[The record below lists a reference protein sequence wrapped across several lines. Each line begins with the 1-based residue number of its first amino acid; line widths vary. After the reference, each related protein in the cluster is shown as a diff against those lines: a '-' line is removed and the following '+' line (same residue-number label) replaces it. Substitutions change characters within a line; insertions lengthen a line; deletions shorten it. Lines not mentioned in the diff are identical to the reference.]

1 MCMQD
6 NTNYNRNYKDSLFRF
21 IFNNKE
27 AALSLY
33 NAVNDSDYQDAIES
47 TVTDC
52 INQGVLAE
60 LLRAHR
66 AEVTNMLFKE
76 YDSAAH
82 IASEKEIS
90 YEEGFEDGLRQA
102 EQDITKEKER
112 ADKLLT
118 SLILSY
124 HAQNKSPEEI
134 AALCEQSI
142 DFVLDVLKNHNL

>member
-82 IASEKEIS
+82 IASEKEMTQ
-90 YEEGFEDGLRQA
+90 R
-102 EQDITKEKER
+102 EKKR
-112 ADKLLT
+112 ADKLLNA
-118 SLILSY
+118 LVLAY
-124 HAQNKSPEEI
+124 HDQGKSIEEI
-134 AALCEQSI
+134 AALCEVAKS
-142 DFVLDVLKNHNL
+142 DVENMLGK

>member
-1 MCMQD
+1 MSHE
-6 NTNYNRNYKDSLFRF
+6 NTYYNRKYKDSLFRF
-21 IFNNKE
+21 IFNSNVAVLREKISDG
-27 AALSLY
+27 LSLG
-33 NAVNDSDYQDAIES
+33 DAIEE
-47 TVTDC
+47 TITEC
-52 INQGVLAE
+52 IEKDILADI
-60 LLRAHR
+60 LREHR
-66 AEVTNMLFKE
+66 AEVTDMLFKE

-102 EQDITKEKER
+102 KQDITKEKER

-142 DFVLDVLKNHNL
+142 DFVLDVLKKHNL

>member
-1 MCMQD
+1 
-6 NTNYNRNYKDSLFRF
+6 
-21 IFNNKE
+21 
-27 AALSLY
+27 
-33 NAVNDSDYQDAIES
+33 
-47 TVTDC
+47 
-52 INQGVLAE
+52 
-60 LLRAHR
+60 
-66 AEVTNMLFKE
+66 MLFKE

-102 EQDITKEKER
+102 EQDITKETER

-142 DFVLDVLKNHNL
+142 DFVLDVLKKHNL

>member
-1 MCMQD
+1 
-6 NTNYNRNYKDSLFRF
+6 
-21 IFNNKE
+21 
-27 AALSLY
+27 
-33 NAVNDSDYQDAIES
+33 
-47 TVTDC
+47 
-52 INQGVLAE
+52 
-60 LLRAHR
+60 
-66 AEVTNMLFKE
+66 MLFKE

-134 AALCEQSI
+134 AALSKQAITFPHVMACLNIHSNFQLLSFSTNSSMFFPFI
-142 DFVLDVLKNHNL
+142 NAILFNQRTPNNPILSDQKAII